1 MTKACSVISNVERNL
16 YKVKTMAKNHNYYV
30 YIMSSINKTIY
41 IGVTN
46 NLLIR
51 VSQHKSEKIK
61 GFSAKYKTKKLVYY
75 EYFTDVRD
83 AIKRE
88 KELKKWR
95 REKKGNLIA
104 LKNSDWKDLY
114 SNFDKDA

>member
-1 MTKACSVISNVERNL
+1 
-16 YKVKTMAKNHNYYV
+16 MAKNHNYYV